1 MGLKFFVGVYR
12 STHVIFFLWALVI
25 VSFRK
30 FVHFICV
37 EILWNIFLLSLSCP
51 EVYRDISTF
60 IPQIGNLCFLF
71 LSWWVWLYVYQFHW
85 SLQKPVFGYIILFLF
100 TAHYR
105 FHLFLLLSLFF
116 LYFDYLGLICLFFP
130 AFSRWKL
137 RYWFENL
144 PTSSHWA
151 SPCRCK
157 SFADYMRR

>member
-1 MGLKFFVGVYR
+1 M
-12 STHVIFFLWALVI
+12 
-25 VSFRK
+25 SFRK

-116 LYFDYLGLICLFFP
+116 LYFDYLGLICLFFLL
-130 AFSRWKL
+130 SQGGSSDIDL
-137 RYWFENL
+137 RTFLPVLTEHLHVDVNL
-144 PTSSHWA
+144 LQIIWEDRAGRHE
-151 SPCRCK
+151 
-157 SFADYMRR
+157 